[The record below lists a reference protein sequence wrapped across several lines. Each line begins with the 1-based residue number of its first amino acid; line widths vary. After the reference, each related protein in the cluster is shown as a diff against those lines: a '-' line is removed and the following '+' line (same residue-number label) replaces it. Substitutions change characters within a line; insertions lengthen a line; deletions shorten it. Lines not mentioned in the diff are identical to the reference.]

1 MSNSSP
7 IVWREGMREIR
18 YDPSLSRTER
28 EARLRQSAKE
38 AGMLLPDEEDNDKEI
53 ILYTIEDIQRIFQI
67 GRTKAY
73 ALVASAGF
81 PKIRINKKTLVPKK
95 QLIEWIDRN
104 IGNSLS
110 L

>member
-1 MSNSSP
+1 MSNASP
-7 IVWREGMREIR
+7 IVWREGMKEIR

-28 EARLRQSAKE
+28 DALLRQSAKE
-38 AGMLLPDEEDNDKEI
+38 AGMLPPDENDKDI
-53 ILYTIEDIQRIFQI
+53 VLYTIEDIQRIFQI

-81 PKIRINKKTLVPKK
+81 PTIRINKKTLVPKK
-95 QLIEWIDRN
+95 QLNEWIDKN
-104 IGNSLS
+104 IGKSWL